1 MKEDESL
8 KADLIMNLE
17 GKLQEKS
24 QEIVKSKDQFEQ
36 RIFSLESELDELQKE
51 HKSEME
57 QRNKFE
63 K

>member
-36 RIFSLESELDELQKE
+36 RIFSLESELDELQNE

-57 QRNKFE
+57 
-63 K
+63 